1 MSAAQLVVPALAAFA
16 AGMLNSVAG
25 GGSFLSFPALVFAGV
40 PAISANATNNSAM
53 WVGTIGSARGYR
65 EEVREYRSLL
75 LPVLLASAAGSLIG
89 ASLLLLT
96 PQALFVRLIPWLLLF
111 ATLLFA
117 LSPLLARRTD
127 RAPRHAPWQIA
138 AQFAV
143 AVYGGYFGAGMGIL
157 MLAVL
162 AFSGL
167 PSLNAQNAIK
177 NVLAVAINGVALV
190 PFVIARI
197 VDWHFAVPMAVLALA
212 GGYIGARLFRRVP
225 QPLSRAIVILIG
237 VGMTTVFFARSF

>member
-1 MSAAQLVVPALAAFA
+1 VSAVQLLVPASAAFA

-25 GGSFLSFPALVFAGV
+25 GGSFLSFPALIFAGV
-40 PAISANATNNSAM
+40 APISANATNNAAM
-53 WVGTIGSARGYR
+53 WVGTLGSARGYR
-65 EEVREYRSLL
+65 EEVREHRSLL
-75 LPVLLASAAGSLIG
+75 LPVLVASAAGSLIG

-111 ATLLFA
+111 ATLLFSV
-117 LSPLLARRTD
+117 SPLLTRRTG
-127 RAPRHAPWQIA
+127 RVPHHAPWQIA

-143 AVYGGYFGAGMGIL
+143 AIYGGYFGAGMGIL

-190 PFVIARI
+190 PFVLARI
-197 VDWHFAVPMAVLALA
+197 VDWRFAVPMAVLALA
-212 GGYIGARLFRRVP
+212 GGYCGACLFRRLS
-225 QPLSRAIVILIG
+225 QPVSRAIVITIG
-237 VGMTTVFFARSF
+237 VGMTIVFFTRSF

>member
-1 MSAAQLVVPALAAFA
+1 M
-16 AGMLNSVAG
+16 MNSVAG

-40 PAISANATNNSAM
+40 PAISANATNNAAM

-65 EEVREYRSLL
+65 EEVREHRSLL
-75 LPVLLASAAGSLIG
+75 LPVLVASAVGSLIG
-89 ASLLLLT
+89 ALLLLRT

-111 ATLLFA
+111 ATLLFSV
-117 LSPLLARRTD
+117 SPLLTRRTD
-127 RAPRHAPWQIA
+127 RAPRHSPWQIA

-143 AVYGGYFGAGMGIL
+143 AIYGGYFGAGMGIL

-190 PFVIARI
+190 PFVLARI
-197 VDWHFAVPMAVLALA
+197 VDWRFAVPMAVLALA
-212 GGYIGARLFRRVP
+212 GGYCGARLFRQIS
-225 QPLSRAIVILIG
+225 QPVSRAIVITIG
-237 VGMTTVFFARSF
+237 VGMTMVFFVRSF

>member
-1 MSAAQLVVPALAAFA
+1 
-16 AGMLNSVAG
+16 
-25 GGSFLSFPALVFAGV
+25 
-40 PAISANATNNSAM
+40 
-53 WVGTIGSARGYR
+53 
-65 EEVREYRSLL
+65 L

-96 PQALFVRLIPWLLLF
+96 PQGLFVRLIPWLLLF

-167 PSLNAQNAIK
+167 PNLNAQNAIK

-197 VDWHFAVPMAVLALA
+197 VDWHFVVPMAVLALA
-212 GGYIGARLFRRVP
+212 GGYFGARLFRRVP